1 MLESVA
7 APHAARTV
15 GIVCALATEAR
26 HLCRATTLAIP
37 GAIPGALDGASPS
50 ARPPPAINALAD
62 GTLVIVSGMGSSAAA
77 AAARALADAGATALM
92 SLGLAGG
99 LDPRLSPGGLFIPTA
114 VMSAVTAND
123 TNDTGAPAVTD
134 AAWRDGLSASLAALR
149 PHAQGTLL
157 TSQRAIA
164 TVAAKAALFRATAA
178 AAVDMEG
185 FAVAGV
191 ARQRHIPFV
200 ALKVIVDGAHDALPG
215 CALAATD
222 AGGRVH
228 LGRLLRALVRSPS
241 ELAPLFT
248 LALRYRTASQMLAA
262 AAKVLAM
269 PAPAPS

>member
-1 MLESVA
+1 
-7 APHAARTV
+7 
-15 GIVCALATEAR
+15 VCALAAEAR
-26 HLCRATTLAIP
+26 HVLRSGAAATTAICDGP
-37 GAIPGALDGASPS
+37 GHSTT
-50 ARPPPAINALAD
+50 PAINRLGD
-62 GTLVIVSGMGSSAAA
+62 GTLLMVSGMGGPAAA
-77 AAARALADAGATALM
+77 AAARALVDAGATALM
-92 SLGLAGG
+92 SFGLAGG
-99 LDPRLSPGGLFIPTA
+99 LDPRLSPGSLFLP
-114 VMSAVTAND
+114 SAVLAND
-123 TNDTGAPAVTD
+123 ALAPAVTD

-157 TSQRAIA
+157 TSERAIA
-164 TVAAKAALFRATAA
+164 SVGAKAALFRITAA

-191 ARQRHIPFV
+191 ALQRQIPFV